1 MASRH
6 EGSFLVQQEGDDM
19 IEEATVPVRDVL
31 VWLSRVGDDEARRL
45 LVGCSL
51 DDGSSDEAVPIIALD
66 TERKAVTL
74 DGGRRLLLAGARDGA
89 VIDPRP
95 DAPLVSAVAAQWTA
109 AERIDREQRAK
120 LAQAGIDADRLASA
134 EDRRAVLAF
143 LRRMA
148 ADELPDPEERRQF
161 YLALSASGEPG
172 LARIGARILAQLAER
187 FAVTGSVPDDLYWRR
202 SWFLRAAGQLREAV
216 AVSEALHL
224 GQVKEQGA
232 RKVLATTRTA
242 ALLDLFDATGEAKWL
257 ALADRAARVA
267 YAIAPNDEEVKAV
280 YRRFQA
286 VRAQAG
292 RG

>member
-1 MASRH
+1 MA
-6 EGSFLVQQEGDDM
+6 
-19 IEEATVPVRDVL
+19 EEATVPVRDVL
-31 VWLSRVGDDEARRL
+31 VWLSRVGDDEARQL

-51 DDGSSDEAVPIIALD
+51 DDGSSDEAVPIVALD
-66 TERKAVTL
+66 AERKAVTL

-95 DAPLVSAVAAQWTA
+95 DAPLVRAVAAQWTP
-109 AERIDREQRAK
+109 AERTEREQRAE
-120 LAQAGIDADRLASA
+120 LAQAGIDADRLASG

-143 LRRMA
+143 LRMIA
-148 ADELPDPEERRQF
+148 EGELPGPEERRRF

-172 LARIGARILAQLAER
+172 LARVGARILEQLAEQ
-187 FAVTGSVPDDLYWRR
+187 FAATGSVPDDLYWRQT
-202 SWFLRAAGQLREAV
+202 WFLRASSQLREAV
-216 AVSEALHL
+216 AASDALHL
-224 GQVKEQGA
+224 GQVKEQGS
-232 RKVLATTRTA
+232 RKLLATTRAA

-267 YAIAPNDEEVKAV
+267 YAIAPNDEEVKVV
-280 YRRFQA
+280 YRRFQT